1 MPQYIADTVRGM
13 LKDAASPDGTGALA
27 VPAGYRVAGKTGTAQ
42 MPDGH
47 GGYAKGK
54 YTAVFAGMV
63 PADHPRLVIVVTVDQ
78 PEKSI
83 YGGVVSAP
91 IFRNVASAVLPYL
104 GVAPKEQSSPSP
116 WRSMAVA
123 DHTSDTNSAPAGTV
137 PSLFG
142 KSLREARN
150 MLASRDYQLHVHGS
164 GWVAK
169 QSPSPFSKLP
179 EGGAVEVW
187 LND

>member
-1 MPQYIADTVRGM
+1 
-13 LKDAASPDGTGALA
+13 
-27 VPAGYRVAGKTGTAQ
+27 
-42 MPDGH
+42 
-47 GGYAKGK
+47 
-54 YTAVFAGMV
+54 MV

-104 GVAPKEQSSPSP
+104 GVAPKEQSSPSLWTP
-116 WRSMAVA
+116 ITVA
-123 DHTSDTNSAPAGTV
+123 DRTPDSSKAPDGTV

-164 GWVAK
+164 GWVSK